1 MASYLSASQ
10 KSSISAVFD
19 NMHDTF
25 ARTITIYQV
34 DTKIFVSTSS
44 TYNALY
50 KRLKDSAQQR
60 TEVTSTTAKARI
72 LYVDKQLEK
81 DLAGVSAQIK
91 VPLSEGMVRVK
102 IDASTYALFKK
113 ATQIEIDGTRF
124 NIVSDDAGIGQ
135 FNITYYTVY
144 LQRAA

>member
-1 MASYLSASQ
+1 MASYLSSAQ
-10 KSSISAVFD
+10 KSVIAGVFD

-25 ARTITIYQV
+25 ARDITIYQV
-34 DTKIFVSTSS
+34 KNKIFVSTNN

-50 KRLKDSAQQR
+50 KRIKDSAYER
-60 TEVTSTTAKARI
+60 KEVTSTTAKARI
-72 LYVDKQLEK
+72 LYVDKQLER
-81 DLAGVSAQIK
+81 DLAGLAAQIN

-113 ATQIEIDGTRF
+113 ASEIEIDGDPF
-124 NIVSDDAGIGQ
+124 NIVGDAAGIGQ

-144 LQRAA
+144 LQRAD